1 MENDYVLQYPDLMDG
16 KTIMYNHGFGSSA
29 ASGTVKLI
37 ARTFPNAKVVAS
49 TCHCIPLTRW
59 HCSARRWTR

>member
-1 MENDYVLQYPDLMDG
+1 MENDYVLQYPDLMNG

-37 ARTFPNAKVVAS
+37 AGLFP
-49 TCHCIPLTRW
+49 TPR
-59 HCSARRWTR
+59 